1 MLLFFFHGIRHKKKI
16 LRRIT
21 FEVFRVRGGQVMR
34 CMCVCVYVCVVMCV
48 CVCISY
54 NIYI

>member
-1 MLLFFFHGIRHKKKI
+1 MLLFFLTAYGIKKKI
-16 LRRIT
+16 LRIT

-48 CVCISY
+48 CVCI
-54 NIYI
+54 I